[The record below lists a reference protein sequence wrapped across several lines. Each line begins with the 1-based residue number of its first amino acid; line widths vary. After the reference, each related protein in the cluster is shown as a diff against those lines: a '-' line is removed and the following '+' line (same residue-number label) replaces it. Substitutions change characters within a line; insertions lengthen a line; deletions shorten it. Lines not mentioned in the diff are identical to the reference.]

1 MAEPPSDPPPQP
13 LAGRHVLV
21 GVGGGIACYKVC
33 EIVSKLVQQ
42 GCRVTVAMTP
52 AAQKFVTPLTFEALS
67 SQPVHT
73 DIWQG
78 IDPTDTQHIG
88 LTEQADLLLI
98 APATQHLLCKIAL
111 GLCDDLVSLL
121 AAAAA
126 CPILFA
132 PSMNSRMWENPATV
146 EAVEKLKARGHAFV
160 GPTSGWL
167 ACRNVGSGRLAE
179 AGEIL
184 EAVTTALSRSTLG

>member
-1 MAEPPSDPPPQP
+1 MLPYTYGMPDAADPKPAA
-13 LAGRHVLV
+13 LAGKHILV

-33 EIVSKLVQQ
+33 EVVSKLVQQ
-42 GCRVTVAMTP
+42 DCRVTVAMTS

-67 SQPVHT
+67 GRPVHT

-88 LTEQADLLLI
+88 LTEEADLLLI
-98 APATQHLLCKIAL
+98 APATQHLLCKIAA

-126 CPILFA
+126 CPIIFA

-146 EAVEKLKARGHAFV
+146 EAVEKLKSRGHAFV

-167 ACRNVGSGRLAE
+167 ACRNVGSGRLADVR
-179 AGEIL
+179 EIL
-184 EAVTTALSRSTLG
+184 EAVPV

>member
-1 MAEPPSDPPPQP
+1 MSDAPAVP
-13 LAGRHVLV
+13 LQGRHVIV

-33 EIVSKLVQQ
+33 DVVSKLVQQ

-67 SQPVHT
+67 GQPVHT

-88 LTEQADLLLI
+88 LTDEADLLLV
-98 APATQHLLCKIAL
+98 APATQHLLCKIAA

-121 AAAAA
+121 AAASA

-132 PSMNSRMWENPATV
+132 PTMNSRMWENPATQ
-146 EAVEKLKARGHAFV
+146 EAVEKLKARGFAFV

-167 ACRNVGSGRLAE
+167 ACRNVGPGRLAE
-179 AGEIL
+179 AGEIV
-184 EAVTTALSRSTLG
+184 EAVRTEMRKGK

>member
-1 MAEPPSDPPPQP
+1 MAEDPVE
-13 LAGRHVLV
+13 ARFRSFEGRHVIV

-33 EIVSKLVQQ
+33 DVVSKLVQQ

-67 SQPVHT
+67 GQPVHT

-78 IDPTDTQHIG
+78 IDPTDTQHIS
-88 LTEQADLLLI
+88 LTESADLLLI
-98 APATQHLLCKIAL
+98 APATQHLLCKIAA

-121 AAAAA
+121 AAASA
-126 CPILFA
+126 CPIMFA

-179 AGEIL
+179 PAEIL
-184 EAVTTALSRSTLG
+184 EAINARVLK

>member
-1 MAEPPSDPPPQP
+1 MSEASTAP
-13 LAGRHVLV
+13 LKGRHIIV

-33 EIVSKLVQQ
+33 EVVSRLVQQ

-52 AAQKFVTPLTFEALS
+52 AAQKFVTPMTFEALS
-67 SQPVHT
+67 GQPVHT

-78 IDPTDTQHIG
+78 IDPSDTQHIG
-88 LTEQADLLLI
+88 LTEGADLLLI
-98 APATQHLLCKIAL
+98 APATQHLLCKIAA

-121 AAAAA
+121 AAASA

-132 PSMNSRMWENPATV
+132 PSMNNRMWENPATQ
-146 EAVEKLKARGHAFV
+146 EAVEKLRARGGRFV
-160 GPTSGWL
+160 GPASGWL
-167 ACRNVGSGRLAE
+167 ACRNVGAGRLSE

-184 EAVTTALSRSTLG
+184 EAVNSALGRS

>member
-1 MAEPPSDPPPQP
+1 MSDPADPKATP
-13 LAGRHVLV
+13 LAGKHILV

-33 EIVSKLVQQ
+33 EVVSKLVQQ
-42 GCRVTVAMTP
+42 DCRVTVAMTS

-67 SQPVHT
+67 GRPVHT

-88 LTEQADLLLI
+88 RTEEADLLLI
-98 APATQHLLCKIAL
+98 APATQHLLCKIAA

-146 EAVEKLKARGHAFV
+146 EAVEKLKSRGHAFV

-179 AGEIL
+179 PGTIV
-184 EAVTTALSRSTLG
+184 EAAAAAIVNAAE

>member
-1 MAEPPSDPPPQP
+1 MTLS
-13 LAGRHVLV
+13 GRHVVV

-33 EIVSKLVQQ
+33 EVVSKLVQQ
-42 GCRVTVAMTP
+42 DCRVTVAMTA

-67 SQPVHT
+67 GRPVHT

-88 LTEQADLLLI
+88 LTEEADLLLI
-98 APATQHLLCKIAL
+98 APATQHLLCKIAA

-121 AAAAA
+121 AAASA

-132 PSMNSRMWENPATV
+132 PSMNTRMWENPATK
-146 EAVEKLKARGHAFV
+146 EAVEKLKFRGHGFV

-167 ACRNVGSGRLAE
+167 ACRNVGPGRLAE
-179 AGEIL
+179 AGEIV
-184 EAVTTALSRSTLG
+184 EAVAQWLGKPHDT